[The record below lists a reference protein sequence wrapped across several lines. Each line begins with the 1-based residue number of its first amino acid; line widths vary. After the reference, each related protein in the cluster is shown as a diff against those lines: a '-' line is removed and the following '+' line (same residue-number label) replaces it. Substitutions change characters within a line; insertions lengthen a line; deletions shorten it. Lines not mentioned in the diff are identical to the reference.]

1 MSPDTLLAALVK
13 RRDVA
18 NLTAV
23 SNNAGAGDS
32 GLGAYPQRQE
42 NQQTQFSTGKLF
54 NTKQIDKIIASYP
67 GGSVNHLFQPLRL

>member
-32 GLGAYPQRQE
+32 GLGAYEIPNATRISRLSLPQE
-42 NQQTQFSTGKLF
+42 SYSTP
-54 NTKQIDKIIASYP
+54 S
-67 GGSVNHLFQPLRL
+67 R